1 MSPRFSLS
9 FLALSSVLLISAC
22 VKPDF
27 HLETQKITLKTPGA
41 QNAKCFLQNDEF
53 KYVAYSDQT
62 ITITRTAKDMNV
74 TCMAEGNR
82 EKSLVVE
89 HEFFDERARANA
101 LPDVITVSFVGQLSK
116 AYDLPNY
123 HNKDIGQYPAPSEVE
138 YMGPSVTTT
147 DSEPFPEK
155 EPIAKRVYQSSNP
168 FADSSSTPAKSTY
181 DPREED
187 K

>member
-1 MSPRFSLS
+1 MISRFSLS
-9 FLALSSVLLISAC
+9 FLALCSLLLVSAC
-22 VKPDF
+22 VKPDL

-41 QNAKCFLQNDEF
+41 QNAKCHLQNEEF

-82 EKSLVVE
+82 EKSIVIE

-101 LPDVITVSFVGQLSK
+101 LPDVITVSFVGQRSK
-116 AYDLPNY
+116 PYDLPNY
-123 HNKDIGQYPAPSEVE
+123 HNKDIGKYPAPSEVE
-138 YMGPSVTTT
+138 YMGPTVATT
-147 DSEPFPEK
+147 DAEPFPEG
-155 EPIAKRVYQSSNP
+155 EPITKRVYQSSNP
-168 FADSSSTPAKSTY
+168 FADSSSAPARNTY